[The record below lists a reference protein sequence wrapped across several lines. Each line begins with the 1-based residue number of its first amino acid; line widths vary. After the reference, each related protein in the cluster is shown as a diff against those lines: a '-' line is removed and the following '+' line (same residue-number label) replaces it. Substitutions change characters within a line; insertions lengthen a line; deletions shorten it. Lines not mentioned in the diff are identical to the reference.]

1 MMQKLP
7 AWIEPS
13 GFILALIAGSVNA
26 IALLG
31 FNHQGV
37 SHLTGSSTLLGAEI
51 AQGNSAEIIH
61 LLLILGSFVLGAS
74 MSGFAIGNESLKP
87 GKRYGLAL
95 LSEAFLL
102 LLAMYFLNAGSN
114 IGHYLASAACGLQN
128 AMTSTFSGA
137 LLRTTHVTGLFT
149 DLGIILGLWFRGQGA
164 NSRRVILYFI
174 LIAGFILGGVL
185 GALSFAH
192 FRFYSV
198 IMPASICALL
208 SAIYFIYLKKIKHSL
223 SVQGD

>member
-7 AWIEPS
+7 LWIEPS

-26 IALLG
+26 IALIG

-51 AQGNSAEIIH
+51 ANGNSAEIIH

-87 GKRYGLAL
+87 AKRYGIAL
-95 LSEAFLL
+95 LAESLL
-102 LLAMYFLNAGSN
+102 LILAMYFLNAGSN
-114 IGHYLASAACGLQN
+114 IGHYLASSACGLQN

-149 DLGIILGLWFRGQGA
+149 DLGIILGLWFRGQAA

-185 GALSFAH
+185 GAVCFAH
-192 FRFYSV
+192 FRFYSI
-198 IMPASICALL
+198 IMPAVVCVLMAV
-208 SAIYFIYLKKIKHSL
+208 IYFIYLKKIKQSL
-223 SVQGD
+223 IEDGT